1 MNFYKEFTKEQ
12 VFACAI
18 DAYKGISTHKDYSA
32 EERRETMEEILTEL
46 GKDYRSNKNKMFAI
60 IEATLT
66 EVLPQ
71 KVNEFIQFAEVKHFK
86 WGETMRFKVKSKQ
99 IKAYAVALG
108 ATVKRNR
115 MDHAYVTIE
124 ASNIQAKVYE
134 EEMNLR
140 INAVNWVEL
149 VDACIEAIADEINAL
164 IYRTFLDVYSTLPSA
179 NKHEGAGV
187 DEAVLN
193 RHLQIVSSYG
203 TPVIFGTR
211 RGLAELP
218 LDSNLITDQDKADLR
233 DRGFVG
239 TYKGAKVYEIKNPVA
254 DVTNAKFAYDDSYL
268 FVIPTG
274 KENIVKVGFEGDAI
288 VREKAGNDD
297 WTVDFDMAQR
307 LGVAVLQTHFMT
319 IYKNT
324 NFGK

>member
-1 MNFYKEFTKEQ
+1 
-12 VFACAI
+12 
-18 DAYKGISTHKDYSA
+18 
-32 EERRETMEEILTEL
+32 
-46 GKDYRSNKNKMFAI
+46 
-60 IEATLT
+60 
-66 EVLPQ
+66 
-71 KVNEFIQFAEVKHFK
+71 
-86 WGETMRFKVKSKQ
+86 MRFKVKSKQ

-218 LDSNLITDQDKADLR
+218 LDSNFITDQDKADLR

-254 DVTNAKFAYDDSYL
+254 DVTNATFAYDDSYL

-324 NFGK
+324 NFA